1 MNGCVCL
8 GDVTE
13 RRWGPEMPIET
24 GPFRRFYKGLDGLA
38 PVQTGHARQDFSG
51 FQYCT
56 SVAERHTGLGGCE
69 RLF

>member
-1 MNGCVCL
+1 
-8 GDVTE
+8 
-13 RRWGPEMPIET
+13 MPIET

-56 SVAERHTGLGGCE
+56 SVAEGTRA
-69 RLF
+69 